1 MIALGTP
8 EKALSSSGFE
18 FLQNQ
23 EKQVESGL
31 LNDYQSVTGVPQ
43 HAHNIPQE
51 KLGDL
56 QVLFCLFIP
65 SSSLSPPSHLQE
77 VVSYPFTN
85 LLCLVVAF
93 GRSFE
98 FTVLPSRESTIGSTC
113 ISFLYSFMETEKK
126 SKGSLFSILHVPS
139 QPKLFLHGSFR
150 ADKGDSN
157 FRYSYPCFGYMRKS
171 RPGCPCA
178 LQLIH

>member
-56 QVLFCLFIP
+56 QFLRK
-65 SSSLSPPSHLQE
+65 SLSNHW
-77 VVSYPFTN
+77 
-85 LLCLVVAF
+85 LLTSL
-93 GRSFE
+93 
-98 FTVLPSRESTIGSTC
+98 
-113 ISFLYSFMETEKK
+113 TEQR
-126 SKGSLFSILHVPS
+126 H
-139 QPKLFLHGSFR
+139 
-150 ADKGDSN
+150 
-157 FRYSYPCFGYMRKS
+157 
-171 RPGCPCA
+171 
-178 LQLIH
+178 